1 LIWSL
6 WISEA
11 SKSIWDFIK
20 SSMIRLI
27 APVSITFW
35 RSFSAFCYLS
45 CSRILSF
52 SCCLYFS
59 NNSCF
64 SSSSLAIS
72 ACFSRSNC
80 CFSYSSA
87 SFCASSLFFSFS
99 SWTARLSASYVSIT
113 IRWFSSLIFLMIS
126 SFSYS
131 SLSCASFCYSN
142 LVFSSSIVFSL
153 FLITSILIYDAT
165 SLAWASSY
173 RCSSCSKRICCL
185 AFS

>member
-1 LIWSL
+1 MLDL
-6 WISEA
+6 
-11 SKSIWDFIK
+11 IK
-20 SSMIRLI
+20 SSMIRWI
-27 APVSITFW
+27 APISIKFW
-35 RSFSAFCYLS
+35 RSFSAFFYFS

-52 SCCLYFS
+52 SCCFYFS

-64 SSSSLAIS
+64 SFSSLAIS
-72 ACFSRSNC
+72 ACFSRYNF

-87 SFCASSLFFSFS
+87 CFYASNLFFSFS
-99 SWTARLSASYVSIT
+99 SWAARLSASYVSIT
-113 IRWFSSLIFLMIS
+113 MRWFSSLIFLMTS

-131 SLSCASFCYSN
+131 SLSWVSFCYSN

-173 RCSSCSKRICCL
+173 RYSSYSKRICCL